1 MVVSIEQHVEY
12 IRDVISSLDAE
23 GLSTIEATEE
33 AQAEWVAW
41 VNTVAELTLFHG
53 CSSWYL
59 AQRAGKAAGLHA
71 VTGISTTRPTVMPS
85 PRRATGF
92 VRA

>member
-1 MVVSIEQHVEY
+1 M
-12 IRDVISSLDAE
+12 ISSLDAE

-53 CSSWYL
+53 VQQL
-59 AQRAGKAAGLHA
+59 AFGANVPVPQVFMPLPDL
-71 VTGISTTRPTVMPS
+71 STTRPTVMPS
-85 PRRATGF
+85 PGGLPRLCAADH
-92 VRA
+92 VRSDW